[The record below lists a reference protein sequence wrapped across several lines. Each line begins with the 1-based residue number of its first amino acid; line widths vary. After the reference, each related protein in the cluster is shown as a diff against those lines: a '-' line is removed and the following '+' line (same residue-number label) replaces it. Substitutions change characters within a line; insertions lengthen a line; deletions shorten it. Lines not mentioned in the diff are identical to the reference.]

1 MNRTEHKIRM
11 CFDPEYAEKYERF
24 AAEKSR
30 LIRLNVSVF
39 AKSGLP
45 VIAGPLFTVVLH
57 SMVRPS
63 VAYALMPLALMII
76 LIPLIILFVMIFTDI
91 RKEYKS
97 LNF

>member
-24 AAEKSR
+24 ESEKRR
-30 LIRLNVSVF
+30 LIRLHIDIF

-45 VIAGPLFTVVLH
+45 IIAGPLFTVVLH
-57 SMVRPS
+57 SIVRPS
-63 VAYALMPLALMII
+63 VAYALMPLALVII
-76 LIPLIILFVMIFTDI
+76 LIPLIILSVMIFTDI